1 MKTPRTTHSTDRFAI
16 FAQILQELED
26 AEAEAHWARQEGKAN
41 HAVFNK
47 MTLPEK
53 VELVAAARDVFA
65 AAHDVCI
72 YRHVAEHKD
81 MQSLLTALLRLRT
94 ALEPASDVIT

>member
-1 MKTPRTTHSTDRFAI
+1 MKTPRPTY
-16 FAQILQELED
+16 FAQMLQEIED
-26 AEAEAHWARQEGKAN
+26 TQAEARWARQEGTAN

-53 VELVAAARDVFA
+53 VELVAAARDV
-65 AAHDVCI
+65 CI
-72 YRHVAEHKD
+72 YRHPAEHND

-94 ALEPASDVIT
+94 ALEPASEVIT